1 MRSKYTRAIAFH
13 FLAAISRGA
22 VDYMKLDPC
31 KLVCHMQHTIDKCKL
46 VKTTPDTCTNLHW
59 VDDSRRSVII
69 DRLPDQ
75 GTVPVK
81 YSDTLAILKVGK
93 NGCDA
98 LCDSHDACTEIG
110 SECKVSGVC
119 LNLFWNRGSP
129 SRIQMTSCYEL
140 STGGCDDGTPILC
153 GDEADPVRLNDIT
166 DPSTGSPTAAR
177 NNNSSGSGVGEEN
190 ELFKGDSSSSAAGGY
205 TGENEDELVEA
216 SNANTNTI
224 GTASSS
230 AASSYVSLSFLVIPV
245 ITRF

>member
-1 MRSKYTRAIAFH
+1 
-13 FLAAISRGA
+13 
-22 VDYMKLDPC
+22 MKLDPC

-59 VDDSRRSVII
+59 VDESRRSVII

-81 YSDTLAILKVGK
+81 YADTLAILKVGK

-129 SRIQMTSCYEL
+129 SRNQMTSCYEL

-153 GDEADPVRLNDIT
+153 GDDADPVRLNDRT
-166 DPSTGSPTAAR
+166 DPSSSSPTAAR
-177 NNNSSGSGVGEEN
+177 NNTSTGSGVGDEN
-190 ELFKGDSSSSAAGGY
+190 DSSSSEAGGY
-205 TGENEDELVEA
+205 TRENDDELVDA
-216 SNANTNTI
+216 TDANTNTT

-230 AASSYVSLSFLVIPV
+230 ATSCYVSLSFLVIPV
-245 ITRF
+245 ITGFR